1 MDARDMN
8 AHVGDASQ
16 PSVDELLESVVEWL
30 RGDLIT
36 GDDPVVAYRA
46 RVAANLVELVRRDI
60 SLAPQV
66 SARRESLVTSIGAT
80 NEVDLARQLRD
91 KLRPVDDDVLSVL
104 DRITQDRLAI
114 DAPHHRRRG
123 GSTDAAS

>member
-1 MDARDMN
+1 MDAWTMT
-8 AHVGDASQ
+8 AHEGDASQ

-30 RGDLIT
+30 RGDLVT

-46 RVAANLVELVRRDI
+46 RVAANLIDLVRRDI
-60 SLAPQV
+60 SLTPQL
-66 SARRESLVTSIGAT
+66 SARRESAITSIGAAH
-80 NEVDLARQLRD
+80 EADLARQLRD
-91 KLRPVDDDVLSVL
+91 QLRPVDDDVLSVL
-104 DRITQDRLAI
+104 DGITQDRLTI